1 MFHETNCYTGIKI
14 GGLIQFWV
22 WLFTF
27 VEYKPKYL
35 RGKASTHTGTY
46 DYDS

>member
-1 MFHETNCYTGIKI
+1 MNDRI

-22 WLFTF
+22 WLFTT

-35 RGKASTHTGTY
+35 RGKESTHTGTY
-46 DYDS
+46 ECGS